1 MLSYEYK
8 PNILGKGELRYEILL
23 SLWYAIAG

>member
-1 MLSYEYK
+1 MLSYEYE